1 MFTKEDK
8 RLMTKVDQKF
18 FTLDLNKQSEYLRD
32 ILFMLPIDYID
43 MINNDLDDELESEVL
58 R

>member
-1 MFTKEDK
+1 MTKTKEDK

-18 FTLDLNKQSEYLRD
+18 FTLDLDKQSEYLRD

-43 MINNDLDDELESEVL
+43 MINNDLEEELESKVA
-58 R
+58 

>member
-18 FTLDLNKQSEYLRD
+18 FTLDLAIRISKG
-32 ILFMLPIDYID
+32 YIIYATYRLYRYD
-43 MINNDLDDELESEVL
+43 K
-58 R
+58 

>member
-1 MFTKEDK
+1 MFTKDDK

-43 MINNDLDDELESEVL
+43 MINNDLDEELESEV

>member
-43 MINNDLDDELESEVL
+43 MINNDLDDELESEV